1 MLNRIATSLSKRLI
15 SDGVISENDLDI
27 YVYGFELF
35 FSFLFSL
42 TMILIT
48 GCIVNKL
55 FETLAF
61 LIVFILLRSYSG
73 GYHSDTYLKCTVIT
87 MSIYGMV
94 MLFSTYLQVHFL
106 LYFVLIILGWVVLY
120 IKAPVENP
128 NKKLTEQ
135 EKKKHRVTSLV
146 LFTFFGLGGIFLN
159 VFSEIIGATI
169 WAALVVDL
177 SLMFVKSHYERR
189 IC

>member
-135 EKKKHRVTSLV
+135 EKKKHKVTSLV
-146 LFTFFGLGGIFLN
+146 LFTFFCLGGMFLN